1 MCVCFPRKNKH
12 IIINSSIDVFD
23 SLKKQ
28 DHKSHSFKNRNML
41 VAIFSIHQLIRVICP
56 FESDLCGYTAC
67 FWFTEKNL

>member
-28 DHKSHSFKNRNML
+28 GHKSNSFKNRNML
-41 VAIFSIHQLIRVICP
+41 AMFSIHQLMTVICS
-56 FESDLCGYTAC
+56 FESDLCGYTAG
-67 FWFTEKNL
+67 F